1 MSKDSINIKNI
12 KGAVISGIDIDGSR
26 NIVGKE
32 VTVIQLLNPTAEEI
46 VQLKKEVN
54 DLESGELRVPR
65 VDLLLKKA
73 ILLLSDS
80 GQEILDWIDRVG
92 KARRRGD
99 LEVITTSDGNWTFK
113 NKGNAAKIN
122 WAEAFRKATAVQE
135 VKIKEAYTLLQE
147 ANELDPFNTEVLL
160 RMAFLLHTK
169 DPSAARKIVLRVLAL
184 LGQPKN
190 DVEKSQLAQTKF
202 LLAKTISPSNQSLKY
217 LRDAREIFEELRNR
231 NWIRECDRALA
242 EVERAAGS
250 RRDASPDDE
259 LDRIDREWLP
269 QRMEPEES
277 RRRQE
282 AGFQPVGRWK
292 IEGDTLGII
301 GWKMFVDLTPDGTLQ
316 GSQQSFGMNI
326 PFSGIWTFDP
336 GNKVLYLQ
344 PLGLDPVH
352 ITIQGRQNNGYYGT
366 DASGINRFSLTPQ

>member
-1 MSKDSINIKNI
+1 
-12 KGAVISGIDIDGSR
+12 
-26 NIVGKE
+26 
-32 VTVIQLLNPTAEEI
+32 
-46 VQLKKEVN
+46 
-54 DLESGELRVPR
+54 
-65 VDLLLKKA
+65 LLKKA
-73 ILLLSDS
+73 ILLQSDS
-80 GQEILDWIDRVG
+80 VQEIWDWIDRVG

-99 LEVITTSDGNWTFK
+99 LEVITTSDGNWAFK
-113 NKGNAAKIN
+113 NKGNAARVN
-122 WAEAFRKATAVQE
+122 WAKAFRKAAAVQE
-135 VKIKEAYTLLQE
+135 AKIKEAYTLLQE

-160 RMAFLLHTK
+160 RMAFHLETK
-169 DPSAARKIVLRVLAL
+169 DPSAARKVLLRVSAL

-190 DVEKSQLAQTKF
+190 DVEKFQLGQMKF
-202 LLAKTISPSNQSLKY
+202 LLAKTISPSNQSLRY
-217 LRDAREIFEELRNR
+217 LREARGIFEELRNR
-231 NWIRECDRALA
+231 NWILICDKALA

-277 RRRQE
+277 QRRQE

-301 GWKMFVDLTPDGTLQ
+301 GWKMFVDLKPDGTLQ

-336 GNKVLYLQ
+336 SNKVLYLQ

-352 ITIQGRQNNGYYGT
+352 IIIQGRQNNGYYGT
-366 DASGINRFSLTPQ
+366 DASGINRFSLTPR